1 MLGAMAVTYESPVA
15 WGDMDAFRHVNN
27 TVYLRWFESARIAL
41 FAEAGVADPDDAG
54 GVGPILARTEIDYRV
69 PLRFPDRVRA
79 TAHVVR
85 VGTTSF
91 VIAYRVTNEAG
102 AVAAEGQTVIVMMN
116 YRTGDKVAIGP
127 ELRRRLEAIGAPA

>member
-1 MLGAMAVTYESPVA
+1 MLATMAVTYETPVA
-15 WGDMDAFRHVNN
+15 WGDMDAFQHVNN

-41 FAEAGVADPDDAG
+41 FEEAGLLDPAKSG

-69 PLRFPDRVRA
+69 PLYFPDRVRA

-91 VIAYRVTNEAG
+91 VLAYRVTNAAG
-102 AVAAEGQTVIVMMN
+102 SVAAEGQTVIVMMN
-116 YRTGDKVAIGP
+116 YGSHDKVAIDP
-127 ELRRRLEAIGAPA
+127 ELRRRLEAIGAP

>member
-1 MLGAMAVTYESPVA
+1 MLATMAVTYECPVA

-41 FAEAGVADPDDAG
+41 FGAAGLGDPDDSG

-69 PLRFPDRVRA
+69 PLFFPDRVTA

-91 VIAYRVTNEAG
+91 AIAYRVTNAAG
-102 AVAAEGQTVIVMMN
+102 KVAAEGQTVIVMMN
-116 YRTGDKVAIGP
+116 YRTHEKVAIDAD
-127 ELRRRLEAIGAPA
+127 LRRRLEAIGAP

>member
-1 MLGAMAVTYESPVA
+1 MLAAMAVTYETPVA

-41 FAEAGVADPDDAG
+41 FAEAGLADPDANG
-54 GVGPILARTEIDYRV
+54 GVGPILARSEIDYRV
-69 PLRFPDRVRA
+69 PLYFPDRVRA

-102 AVAAEGQTVIVMMN
+102 VVAAEGQTVIVMMN
-116 YRTGDKVAIGP
+116 YRTHEKVAIDAD
-127 ELRRRLEAIGAPA
+127 LRRRIEAIGAA